1 LITAHQS
8 ELKPRKVDLLKTIP
22 GSCANMGNSW
32 DCCGKENPCDHT
44 EDETKGL
51 LNSSE
56 SKTSTRA
63 GTDVGSPISDEEDR

>member
-1 LITAHQS
+1 
-8 ELKPRKVDLLKTIP
+8 
-22 GSCANMGNSW
+22 MGNSW